1 MGSNWFSPVAAGRE
15 GGACWFEL
23 VVVET
28 CRFLFFFFTGDVAS
42 SSSLVEGICGS
53 EVWWYCVEVGEKY
66 KRMSPG
72 SRLGVEQESR
82 EKMRKS
88 REGLRVTGR
97 TLECRFWAIL
107 RVKFTYLT
115 DPIQR
120 KFTGFYVL
128 SVLHQN
134 LVKQIFQARNF
145 LPSLLNNRVVF
156 LFNVPFAFGSHKILF
171 ISDAGKTTLI
181 ECTTDESYGAT
192 RALMNRDRMFVKR
205 VEAIWKL
212 GFDMVALRESTHEG
226 GHPLDLDAVTTVGRE
241 VIAKSLPSFFSAG
254 RPEACRVL
262 CYEYV
267 WDHENPGSW
276 CKMGGEQQ
284 SLTSTSG
291 VEGPNDWEC
300 KDNGVR
306 RQNFRDAVDGTAGK
320 ERSRIELRVIKLG
333 GEQAGVAQPIQ
344 ARRGH

>member
-53 EVWWYCVEVGEKY
+53 EVWWYCVEGKFIREPSEFHWEFVNFTQFNSRSWRITSTDDQNHGY
-66 KRMSPG
+66 RADLGMSF
-72 SRLGVEQESR
+72 LGYFE
-82 EKMRKS
+82 
-88 REGLRVTGR
+88 
-97 TLECRFWAIL
+97 
-107 RVKFTYLT
+107 

-320 ERSRIELRVIKLG
+320 ERSRIELRVKLG